1 VTYGDPQ
8 LTGIVGGIVTGWGGG
23 GGPGSVY
30 ATNASITSTS
40 ISIKAGDLVM
50 EEGQECLA
58 DRLDRIERCLGIV
71 PRQTSLEEKY
81 PDLKQ
86 LGDEIDQVIDEMQKS
101 QAEMISR
108 VVGAYKDFVK
118 ECEIMEKLS
127 TDGNP

>member
-1 VTYGDPQ
+1 MTYGDPQ
-8 LTGIVGGIVTGWGGG
+8 LGGISYGAGGA
-23 GGPGSVY
+23 GGPGNIY

-40 ISIKAGDLVM
+40 ISIRAGDLVM
-50 EEGQECLA
+50 EAGQECLA

-81 PDLKQ
+81 PDLKR
-86 LGDEIDQVIDEMQKS
+86 LGDEIDQAIDEMQKS